1 MIEVYPELL
10 LEAWGVQQ
18 AFATM
23 GFDVDDLYLLF
34 ATNAVDNRPSVFIAL
49 KRKEEV
55 EYTVLCGSLSAK
67 EDVVQTQWSAF
78 VDEANAMEHREF
90 EALLSCSRVMGNV
103 RNFQA
108 LAMGLITRGIIPPEL
123 EG

>member
-1 MIEVYPELL
+1 MIEVYPEL

-34 ATNAVDNRPSVFIAL
+34 STNAENGERSVFIAL
-49 KRKEEV
+49 KRREEV
-55 EYTVLCGSLSAK
+55 EFTVLCGSLSAG
-67 EDVVQTQWSAF
+67 ENDVQAQWSAF

-90 EALLSCSRVMGNV
+90 EALLSCSSAMGDV
-103 RNFQA
+103 RNFKA